1 MYSLNCYFGLCCNIS
16 WSAFRLFHVQSPDW
30 RKRWSRSGSF
40 LCCIAAKLRE
50 QSVMKIVVIA
60 DPWLKER
67 EEDSTRLSVFIS
79 PSHAVTR
86 KGYLITLYHPSHCE
100 SNVTPLHQDEQS
112 TRISF
117 FCGPLTLTSCHPQ
130 GCLKMPFLVAASVFK
145 QLACNPLKQFR
156 HLDDNLVN

>member
-1 MYSLNCYFGLCCNIS
+1 MIVINKLIGLELVTFHSFFLNFSMYCILNSYFGLCWNIS
-16 WSAFRLFHVQSPDW
+16 WSASRLFHVQSPDW
-30 RKRWSRSGSF
+30 RERWSRSVSF

-50 QSVMKIVVIA
+50 QSVMKILVIA

-86 KGYLITLYHPSHCE
+86 KGYLITLYHPSHWE

-117 FCGPLTLTSCHPQ
+117 FVVPWHWLPAILRG
-130 GCLKMPFLVAASVFK
+130 V
-145 QLACNPLKQFR
+145 
-156 HLDDNLVN
+156 